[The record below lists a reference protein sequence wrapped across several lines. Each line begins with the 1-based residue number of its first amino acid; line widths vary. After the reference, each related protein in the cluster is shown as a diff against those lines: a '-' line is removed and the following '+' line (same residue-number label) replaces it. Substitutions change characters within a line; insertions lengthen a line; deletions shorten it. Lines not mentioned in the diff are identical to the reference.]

1 MSTPVNR
8 LPQAHRVRA
17 RAGLAATLI
26 LSPLLAWAQ
35 GSGSHDVGSQSQ
47 GGRGQDETTVD
58 LREDYAEHFLRYE
71 PFQSRLKPEPASAPR
86 ATAPT
91 PATQAPA
98 ASGAS
103 KVTVEWLRE
112 NYPLLEQRAMD
123 DPSPV
128 NVRAAAYVKRIV
140 LDKASRYANAM
151 QQAVLADPLL
161 NENSRVPYA
170 SMGAAAIRT
179 ADLRAQASAVREL
192 SKAGG
197 LLVFVDSQC
206 RFCKA
211 QPPILDH
218 LRHEYGLEYLLVTI
232 DGAPIAGSAATVVR
246 DTGVFA
252 KLGLKLTPSMVFV
265 PKPSGYQGK
274 DPNTYLV
281 VSQGF
286 YAADELTKQI
296 AFAGYQKHLLADAT
310 MRDLAVWDRG
320 ILETT
325 DLATLRLDPSKPE
338 TIPQKIEPLL
348 MKRY

>member
-1 MSTPVNR
+1 MSTYRFRSVRPRRPVI
-8 LPQAHRVRA
+8 LAW
-17 RAGLAATLI
+17 LAAMLI
-26 LSPLLAWAQ
+26 VASLSALAQVA
-35 GSGSHDVGSQSQ
+35 GSSEGASPGQ
-47 GGRGQDETTVD
+47 GGGAEASPTVD

-71 PFQSRLKPEPASAPR
+71 PLQARPKPDPASAPR
-86 ATAPT
+86 LAVPAPAA
-91 PATQAPA
+91 PRPA

-140 LDKASRYANAM
+140 LDKASRYASAM

-161 NENSRVPYA
+161 NENGRVPYA
-170 SMGAAAIRT
+170 SMGATAVRN
-179 ADLRAQASAVREL
+179 ADLRAQTLAVREL
-192 SKAGG
+192 AKAGG

-211 QPPILDH
+211 QLPILDH
-218 LRHEYGLEYLLVTI
+218 LHHEYGLEYLLVTI
-232 DGAPIAGSAATVVR
+232 DGAPIAGSTATVVR

-296 AFAGYQKHLLADAT
+296 AFAGYQKRLLAAAT

-325 DLATLRLDPSKPE
+325 DLATLRLDPNKPE
-338 TIPQKIEPLL
+338 TIPPQIEPLL

>member
-1 MSTPVNR
+1 MSFRFP
-8 LPQAHRVRA
+8 LPQSA
-17 RAGLAATLI
+17 LAAAL
-26 LSPLLAWAQ
+26 LSAASYCGAQ
-35 GSGSHDVGSQSQ
+35 SSPASDQ
-47 GGRGQDETTVD
+47 GERASTGVE

-71 PFQSRLKPEPASAPR
+71 PLVFKRRPQPASAPQS
-86 ATAPT
+86 ALA
-91 PATQAPA
+91 APA
-98 ASGAS
+98 APSAAGSGPS
-103 KVTVEWLRE
+103 KVTVEWLRT
-112 NYPLLEQRAMD
+112 NYPLLEERAMD

-161 NENSRVPYA
+161 NENSRIPYA
-170 SMGAAAIRT
+170 SMGAAAVRN
-179 ADLRAQASAVREL
+179 ADLQAQAAAVREMAR
-192 SKAGG
+192 AGG

-211 QPPILDH
+211 QLPILDYVH
-218 LRHEYGLEYLLVTI
+218 REYGIEYLLVNI
-232 DGAPIAGSAATVVR
+232 DGASIPGSAAPVIR
-246 DTGVFA
+246 DTGLFA

-265 PKPSGYQGK
+265 PSPKGYRGS

-286 YAADELTKQI
+286 YAVDELVKQI
-296 AFAGYQKHLLADAT
+296 SFAGYQKRLLAQST

-320 ILETT
+320 ILEST
-325 DLATLRLDPSKPE
+325 DLATLRLDASKPDS
-338 TIPQKIEPLL
+338 IPEQVEPLL

>member
-1 MSTPVNR
+1 MSSTPAQSMQGR
-8 LPQAHRVRA
+8 TSCASTL
-17 RAGLAATLI
+17 LAATLF
-26 LSPLLAWAQ
+26 LVPLGALAQ
-35 GSGSHDVGSQSQ
+35 DSGGSDAGP
-47 GGRGQDETTVD
+47 TVD
-58 LREDYAEHFLRYE
+58 LREDYAEHFLHYE
-71 PFQSRLKPEPASAPR
+71 PLQARLKPEPASAPR
-86 ATAPT
+86 PSPPVATGRG
-91 PATQAPA
+91 PA

-140 LDKASRYANAM
+140 LDKASRYASAM
-151 QQAVLADPLL
+151 QQAVLADPFL
-161 NENSRVPYA
+161 NENSRVPIA
-170 SMGAAAIRT
+170 SMGATAVRN

-192 SKAGG
+192 AKSGG

-211 QPPILDH
+211 QLPILDH
-218 LRHEYGLEYLLVTI
+218 LHHEYGLEYLLITI
-232 DGAPIAGSAATVVR
+232 DGAPIAGSAAPVIR

-296 AFAGYQKHLLADAT
+296 AFAGYQKHLLADTT

-320 ILETT
+320 LLETT
-325 DLATLRLDPSKPE
+325 DLATLRLDPNKPE
-338 TIPQKIEPLL
+338 TIPQQIEPLL

>member
-1 MSTPVNR
+1 MRTPRNSLTQTCGAV
-8 LPQAHRVRA
+8 AIA
-17 RAGLAATLI
+17 WLAATLI
-26 LSPLLAWAQ
+26 VSPLLAVAQ
-35 GSGSHDVGSQSQ
+35 ASGSNGAGSQDQS
-47 GGRGQDETTVD
+47 GRGHDDTAVD

-71 PFQSRLKPEPASAPR
+71 PFQARQKPEPASAPR
-86 ATAPT
+86 ATATT
-91 PATQAPA
+91 PPSPAPA

-123 DPSPV
+123 DPSSV

-140 LDKASRYANAM
+140 LDKASRYASAM

-179 ADLRAQASAVREL
+179 ADVRAQASAVREL
-192 SKAGG
+192 AKAGG

-211 QPPILDH
+211 QLPILDH
-218 LRHEYGLEYLLVTI
+218 LRHEYRLEYLLVTI
-232 DGAPIAGSAATVVR
+232 DGAPIAGSAAAVVR

-310 MRDLAVWDRG
+310 MRDLGVWDRG

-325 DLATLRLDPSKPE
+325 DLATLRLDPNKPE
-338 TIPQKIEPLL
+338 TIPQQIEPLL

>member
-1 MSTPVNR
+1 MACS
-8 LPQAHRVRA
+8 RA
-17 RAGLAATLI
+17 SLLLRQWAATL
-26 LSPLLAWAQ
+26 LLCAASAAHAQ
-35 GSGSHDVGSQSQ
+35 PKSDDAEGSAPAQASGEQ
-47 GGRGQDETTVD
+47 GTGPHID
-58 LREDYAEHFLRYE
+58 LREDYAEHFLHYE
-71 PFQSRLKPEPASAPR
+71 PLTGRPKPAPASAP
-86 ATAPT
+86 
-91 PATQAPA
+91 APA
-98 ASGAS
+98 QVAATPSRAPASGAS
-103 KVTVEWLRE
+103 RVTIEWLRT
-112 NYPLLEQRAMD
+112 NYPLLEERAMN

-140 LDKASRYANAM
+140 LDKASRYANAV

-170 SMGAAAIRT
+170 SMGAAAVRH
-179 ADLRAQASAVREL
+179 ADLQAQATAVREL
-192 SKAGG
+192 AKIGG

-211 QPPILDH
+211 QVPILEH
-218 LRHEYGLEYLLVTI
+218 LHHDYGLEYLLVSI
-232 DGAPIAGSAATVVR
+232 DGAAIPDAAGLLIR

-265 PKPSGYQGK
+265 PRPSAYQGS

-286 YAADELTKQI
+286 YAADELVKQI
-296 AFAGYQKHLLADAT
+296 AFAGYQRGLLADAT

-320 ILETT
+320 ILDVS
-325 DLATLRLDPSKPE
+325 DLATLELDPTQPE
-338 TIPQKIEPLL
+338 TIPQRIEPLL